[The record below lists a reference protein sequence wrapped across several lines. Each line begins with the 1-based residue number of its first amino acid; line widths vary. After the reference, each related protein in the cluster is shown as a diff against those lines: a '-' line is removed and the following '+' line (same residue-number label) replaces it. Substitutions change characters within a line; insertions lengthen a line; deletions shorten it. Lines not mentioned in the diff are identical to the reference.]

1 MKYKMIALDLD
12 GTLLGPDHT
21 VSAEN
26 RAAIADAQDALDRI
40 VATHPILTRI
50 SAAKTL
56 RDAAEKAALEAGAE
70 RVVKETVEALQP
82 ANPSAKRGDET

>member
-1 MKYKMIALDLD
+1 MCTS
-12 GTLLGPDHT
+12 GRTSPTTLRRDFPWDP
-21 VSAEN
+21 
-26 RAAIADAQDALDRI
+26 DAQEALDRI
-40 VATHPILTRI
+40 VAQHPILTRI

-82 ANPSAKRGDET
+82 AAVDIQRGEKT